1 MDKKKKKPILLFLF
15 VFVAI
20 VILTFIR
27 NYRSTHVQKI
37 YGPSAGVERLSTCS
51 RQLVAI
57 SMDKEVY
64 VWDWDDLSGWPQVG
78 KTKAQKAAAM
88 SSDRLVWVPSTTNN
102 TVVVTNLKGDKELK
116 RLPLPTNRKCRLLK
130 VSPNGQYA
138 VAALEAGGLTDDVVK
153 LVATDSDLTSILQVV
168 TKTIDDGLR
177 LNDIGVSN
185 DGSLIAVV
193 GRKGDGWVLVADVQ
207 SRKILWERTLADVS
221 ELNNVVFS
229 PDGEIV
235 YVSEPGRFVYAF
247 EVATG
252 KLVKKFEMDKYKTP
266 PNNPQ
271 TISCIV
277 VSPDGRLLAVS
288 TVPASRVFLWDAQTG
303 KRLAVIHPGQFTV
316 NGLAFSPDSLLLATG
331 DLIGRVPMK
340 VWRLSD
346 TF

>member
-1 MDKKKKKPILLFLF
+1 MDKKKQKPILLFLF
-15 VFVAI
+15 AFVAI
-20 VILTFIR
+20 VILTFIH
-27 NYRSTHVQKI
+27 NYRSTHVQEI
-37 YGPSAGVERLSTCS
+37 YGPSAGVERLSTCD

-64 VWDWDDLSGWPQVG
+64 VWDWDDLSGRPQVG
-78 KTKAQKAAAM
+78 KIKAPKAAAM

-116 RLPLPTNRKCRLLK
+116 RLPLPINRKCRLLK

-153 LVATDSDLTSILQVV
+153 LVATDSDLTSILQVA

-193 GRKGDGWVLVADVQ
+193 GRKGGGWVLVADVQ
-207 SRKILWERTLADVS
+207 SRKILWERTIADVN
-221 ELNNVVFS
+221 ELKNVVFS
-229 PDGEIV
+229 PDGQVV
-235 YVSEPGRFVYAF
+235 YASEPGRFAYAF
-247 EVATG
+247 EVVTG

-288 TVPASRVFLWDAQTG
+288 TVPASRVFLWDTQTG
-303 KRLAVIHPGQFTV
+303 KRLAVIHPDQFTV

>member
-37 YGPSAGVERLSTCS
+37 YGPSAGVGRLSTCS

-57 SMDKEVY
+57 SRDKEVY

-138 VAALEAGGLTDDVVK
+138 VAALEAGGLTDNVVK

-177 LNDIGVSN
+177 LNDIGVPN

-271 TISCIV
+271 TISFIV
-277 VSPDGRLLAVS
+277 VSGDGHMLAAS
-288 TVPASRVFLWDAQTG
+288 TEPMSKVWIWDAKTG
-303 KRLAVIHPGQFTV
+303 GKIVVLDNPGGTISGV
-316 NGLAFSPDSLLLATG
+316 SFSPDSSLLA
-331 DLIGRVPMK
+331 IGCLVRSTIDICK
-340 VWRLSD
+340 IH
-346 TF
+346 